1 MTSILPFIRERT
13 DFDDEAT
20 RRMGEAFDA
29 ASRTMRDQPEI
40 IKEMIA
46 KKIIEAVNKGERDP
60 NRLCDVALGDLGIK
74 RHAR

>member
-1 MTSILPFIRERT
+1 MTKQRAARVK
-13 DFDDEAT
+13 
-20 RRMGEAFDA
+20 AFDA

-46 KKIIEAVNKGERDP
+46 KKIIEAVNKGERNP
-60 NRLCDVALGDLGIK
+60 NRPCDVALADLGIK